1 MMDRI
6 APLAKILA
14 EANGI
19 DWQRLQ
25 GTGEGGMVVEQ
36 DILNYLSRVMSGE
49 EEPPETPVDLP
60 PPDWEGDLAAS
71 NFDMAALSAAG
82 VDADI
87 TSFIEQA
94 RPSAPQIPATPAAA
108 FEEDAMEFEMDE
120 GEDDGEDLLTTE
132 PPVLAPAAELDVPEL
147 DVPELDVPEVAAAA
161 PEPEPVLVEPESE
174 VQPAAAVVPERIV
187 VPESVQPEPV
197 QPQPVQPQPVQP
209 EPVQIPAAA
218 AAVVPP
224 AAAASKGGLG
234 GLLSRLYQNRAA
246 PQDTPAAP
254 VVNTPMPSTPMPSA
268 PAPSMVGP
276 AFATP
281 KDDVSMPTLSVPDVA
296 APNIT
301 VPDIAVP
308 SLAAADVAAPELT
321 AADLPIEAEQ
331 NTPDFSAPQVDVD
344 APLVSGPVTN
354 DGAQPWASKD
364 DVVPMVAAATP
375 AAPDVQSIP
384 TPDPVAA
391 AMAGAAVAAGPASAT
406 DAPAALP
413 RDAVWFGTYLR
424 RDAHVAAAADLR
436 EQLSEALS
444 RDVPMAL
451 LVARAAQHHAA
462 ILDLSAVAI
471 QDPSTGRTRS
481 AQLGSL
487 RDAVTALD
495 TDHDGTPDLLV
506 VDAGLLDLDDLHYPH
521 ALTLS
526 VGRVQGGRAALTLNG
541 NVDTERAARFLASV
555 AQTLEKPVILVV

>member
-1 MMDRI
+1 MDRI

-19 DWQRLQ
+19 DWQRLN
-25 GTGEGGMVVEQ
+25 GTGEGGMIVEQ

-60 PPDWEGDLAAS
+60 PPDWEGDLANS

-82 VDADI
+82 VDSDI

-94 RPSAPQIPATPAAA
+94 RPSAPQVPATPAAS
-108 FEEDAMEFEMDE
+108 FQDDAMEFEMDD
-120 GEDDGEDLLTTE
+120 GEDDGESLLTTE
-132 PPVLAPAAELDVPEL
+132 PPVLVPAAELE
-147 DVPELDVPEVAAAA
+147 VPEVAAAL
-161 PEPEPVLVEPESE
+161 PEPE
-174 VQPAAAVVPERIV
+174 VQPAAAVIPERIV
-187 VPESVQPEPV
+187 VPEPVQPEPV
-197 QPQPVQPQPVQP
+197 QPEPAQP

-224 AAAASKGGLG
+224 AAAAASKGGLG

-246 PQDTPAAP
+246 PQDTPVAP
-254 VVNTPMPSTPMPSA
+254 T

-281 KDDVSMPTLSVPDVA
+281 KDDVAAMSPPAVSTPEVA

-301 VPDIAVP
+301 VPDIAAPSIAAPIVPDIAMP
-308 SLAAADVAAPELT
+308 SLAAAEVAAPELT
-321 AADLPIEAEQ
+321 AADLSIEAEQ
-331 NTPDFSAPQVDVD
+331 NTPDFSAPQVD
-344 APLVSGPVTN
+344 APLVSGPVTS
-354 DGAQPWASKD
+354 DAAQPWASKD

-375 AAPDVQSIP
+375 ATPEVQP
-384 TPDPVAA
+384 VLTPDPVAA
-391 AMAGAAVAAGPASAT
+391 AMAGAAATASLGTASAN
-406 DAPAALP
+406 DAAALP

-444 RDVPMAL
+444 RDVPLAL

-462 ILDLSAVAI
+462 ILDLGAVAI
-471 QDPSTGRTRS
+471 QDPSVGRTRS
-481 AQLGSL
+481 AKPGSL

-495 TDHDGTPDLLV
+495 TDHDGTPDLLI

>member
-1 MMDRI
+1 MDRI

-19 DWQRLQ
+19 DWQRLN

-60 PPDWEGDLAAS
+60 PPDWEGDLANS

-82 VDADI
+82 VDSDI

-94 RPSAPQIPATPAAA
+94 RPAAPQVPVTPAAA
-108 FEEDAMEFEMDE
+108 FEEEAMEFEMDE

-132 PPVLAPAAELDVPEL
+132 PPVIAPAAQISVP
-147 DVPELDVPEVAAAA
+147 LDVPEVAAAA
-161 PEPEPVLVEPESE
+161 VTPETVQPEPELEP
-174 VQPAAAVVPERIV
+174 AAVVPERIV
-187 VPESVQPEPV
+187 VPEPVQPEPV
-197 QPQPVQPQPVQP
+197 QPEPVRP
-209 EPVQIPAAA
+209 EPIQIPAA

-246 PQDTPAAP
+246 PQDTP
-254 VVNTPMPSTPMPSA
+254 

-281 KDDVSMPTLSVPDVA
+281 KVEQPATFTPAASAPEVA

-301 VPDIAVP
+301 VPDIAAPVIPDIALP
-308 SLAAADVAAPELT
+308 SLAAAEMTVPELT
-321 AADLPIEAEQ
+321 AADLSIEAEQ
-331 NTPDFSAPQVDVD
+331 NTPDFSAPQVD
-344 APLVSGPVTN
+344 APLVSDNVASNAVTSEPVQTWV
-354 DGAQPWASKD
+354 GRD
-364 DVVPMVAAATP
+364 DVTPVLAAPTAAVSPVAPVSPVAA
-375 AAPDVQSIP
+375 
-384 TPDPVAA
+384 PDPVAA
-391 AMAGAAVAAGPASAT
+391 AMVGAVSTSGTGLSQSSE
-406 DAPAALP
+406 APAALP
-413 RDAVWFGTYLR
+413 RDAVWFGAYLR
-424 RDAHVAAAADLR
+424 RDAQVAAAADLR
-436 EQLSEALS
+436 EQLSEALG
-444 RDVPMAL
+444 RDVPLAL

-471 QDPSTGRTRS
+471 QDPSTARTRS
-481 AQLGSL
+481 ARLGSL
-487 RDAVTALD
+487 RDAVTGLD

>member
-19 DWQRLQ
+19 DWQRLN

-60 PPDWEGDLAAS
+60 PPDWEGDLANS

-82 VDADI
+82 VDSDI

-94 RPSAPQIPATPAAA
+94 RPAAPQVPVTPAAA
-108 FEEDAMEFEMDE
+108 FEEEAMEFEMDE

-132 PPVLAPAAELDVPEL
+132 PPVIAPAAQT
-147 DVPELDVPEVAAAA
+147 DVPEVAAAVM
-161 PEPEPVLVEPESE
+161 PEPEPVQLAPALSEPVPE

-187 VPESVQPEPV
+187 VAEPVQPEPV
-197 QPQPVQPQPVQP
+197 QPQPEPVRP
-209 EPVQIPAAA
+209 EPIQVPAA

-246 PQDTPAAP
+246 PQDTPPAA
-254 VVNTPMPSTPMPSA
+254 TPTPA
-268 PAPSMVGP
+268 PMPSMVGP

-281 KDDVSMPTLSVPDVA
+281 KAEVPEVA
-296 APNIT
+296 APQIT
-301 VPDIAVP
+301 VPDIAAPVIPDIAVP
-308 SLAAADVAAPELT
+308 SLAVAEVAAPELAAPELT
-321 AADLPIEAEQ
+321 AADLSIEAEQ
-331 NTPDFSAPQVDVD
+331 NTPDFSAPQVD
-344 APLVSGPVTN
+344 APLAG
-354 DGAQPWASKD
+354 DAAQPWTSKD
-364 DVVPMVAAATP
+364 DVVPVAASAPEVQPTSVSMP
-375 AAPDVQSIP
+375 ASVP
-384 TPDPVAA
+384 TPDPVAD
-391 AMAGAAVAAGPASAT
+391 AMAGAAVAASTPAVSAASAQ
-406 DAPAALP
+406 DATAALP

-424 RDAHVAAAADLR
+424 RDAQVAAAADLR

-444 RDVPMAL
+444 RDVPLAL

-481 AQLGSL
+481 AKPGSL

-495 TDHDGTPDLLV
+495 TDHDGTPDLLI

-555 AQTLEKPVILVV
+555 AQTLEKPVILLV

>member
-19 DWQRLQ
+19 DWQRLN
-25 GTGEGGMVVEQ
+25 GTGEGGMIVEQ

-60 PPDWEGDLAAS
+60 PPDWEGDLANS

-87 TSFIEQA
+87 TSYIEQA
-94 RPSAPQIPATPAAA
+94 RPSAPHIPATPVST
-108 FEEDAMEFEMDE
+108 FQEDAMEFEMDE

-132 PPVLAPAAELDVPEL
+132 PPAFVPAAQIEVP
-147 DVPELDVPEVAAAA
+147 DVAAAV
-161 PEPEPVLVEPESE
+161 PEPE
-174 VQPAAAVVPERIV
+174 VQHAAAVIPERIV
-187 VPESVQPEPV
+187 VPEPALPEPV
-197 QPQPVQPQPVQP
+197 RSEPVQP
-209 EPVQIPAAA
+209 EPIQIPA

-224 AAAASKGGLG
+224 AAAAANKGGLG

-254 VVNTPMPSTPMPSA
+254 
-268 PAPSMVGP
+268 APSMVGP

-281 KDDVSMPTLSVPDVA
+281 KDDVSMPAVSMPEVA

-301 VPDIAVP
+301 VPDIAAPMIPDIALP
-308 SLAAADVAAPELT
+308 SLAAPEVAAPELT
-321 AADLPIEAEQ
+321 AADLSIEAEQ
-331 NTPDFSAPQVDVD
+331 NTPDFSAPQVEL
-344 APLVSGPVTN
+344 PSVSGSVS
-354 DGAQPWASKD
+354 DAVQPWASKD
-364 DVVPMVAAATP
+364 DVVPMAAAATP
-375 AAPDVQSIP
+375 EVQPVP

-391 AMAGAAVAAGPASAT
+391 AMIGAVATSGAGLSQSVT
-406 DAPAALP
+406 APAALP
-413 RDAVWFGTYLR
+413 QGAVWFGTYLR
-424 RDAHVAAAADLR
+424 RDAQVAAATDLR

-444 RDVPMAL
+444 RDVPLAL
-451 LVARAAQHHAA
+451 LVARAAQQHAA

-471 QDPSTGRTRS
+471 QDPSVGRTRS
-481 AQLGSL
+481 AKPGSI

-495 TDHDGTPDLLV
+495 TDHDGTPDLLI

-555 AQTLEKPVILVV
+555 AQTLEKPVILLV